1 MSSTTLYRKYRPQTF
16 AEVVGQKHVVTTLT
30 NALRL
35 GRVGQAYLLTGPR
48 GTGKTTL
55 ARLFAKA
62 VNCSGRNSA
71 DSSRSPRSSSGEASQ
86 SLALAEPC
94 NKCQHCLLMAE
105 GRSLDVIEIDAASHT
120 GVDNIRE
127 LRETVNL
134 PPTLGSHKIY
144 IIDEVHM
151 LSSGAFNALLKTLE
165 EPPAHVIFI
174 LATTALHKV
183 PDTIL
188 SRCQRFDLSR
198 FPVKSIVTKL
208 QMIAKKEKL
217 KIAPGALEM
226 IALTAEGG
234 MRDAESLLMQII
246 SLEASPITED
256 KVIEVLGTTKKAN
269 IVTLLR
275 LIGKRELY
283 ASLHFVSQL
292 SQDGAGLSI
301 FSGTLLHYLRD
312 LLLVSADPINGPGEL
327 DSLTDEQKTA
337 LLELATIFSPGE
349 VVRMLEYFQIAQV
362 ASKTSVIP
370 ELPLQI
376 AIVKILANSTNSK
389 PNDTND
395 FPSSPA
401 PLSKGSSRE
410 NAGEGLEKNNS
421 VPPTNKNPS
430 VAKALAGKHEKK
442 EFTKTATTIKQNKES
457 GIRNQEGKTSNFSV
471 IPDLIRD
478 PENLDSGS
486 ATGMTVS
493 LDTIQ
498 EKWSMILST
507 AKHLNASLTLALS
520 TARPIETMGLTVTI
534 AVKYPF
540 HKERLDEKQ
549 NQLTL
554 SSAFD
559 TILKTKIKLRIVLE
573 AASPANDSNKTA
585 ATKEPAINP
594 LVSQAMDLLGG
605 KLVQEN

>member
-1 MSSTTLYRKYRPQTF
+1 MSTTLYRKYRPQLF
-16 AEVVGQKHVVTTLT
+16 SEVVGQKHIITTLE
-30 NALRL
+30 NALTL
-35 GRVGQAYLLTGPR
+35 GRVGQAYLLTGPH
-48 GTGKTTL
+48 GTGKTTI

-62 VNCSGRNSA
+62 INCSERKKNS
-71 DSSRSPRSSSGEASQ
+71 P
-86 SLALAEPC
+86 EPC

-283 ASLHFVSQL
+283 ARLHFVSQL
-292 SQDGAGLSI
+292 SQDGADLSI
-301 FSGTLLHYLRD
+301 FSGALRHYLRD

-362 ASKTSVIP
+362 ASKTSIIP

>member
-35 GRVGQAYLLTGPR
+35 SRVGQAYLLTGPR

-62 VNCSGRNSA
+62 VNCSDRKKN
-71 DSSRSPRSSSGEASQ
+71 D
-86 SLALAEPC
+86 AEPC
-94 NKCQHCLLMAE
+94 NKCRHCLLMAE

-217 KIAPGALEM
+217 KIDPGALEM

-256 KVIEVLGTTKKAN
+256 KVIEVLGTTKKIN
-269 IVTLLR
+269 IVALLN
-275 LIGKRELY
+275 LIGNRELY
-283 ASLHFVSQL
+283 ASLSFVSKL
-292 SQDGAGLSI
+292 SQDGADLAI

-312 LLLVSADPINGPGEL
+312 LLLVSADPVNGPGEL

-337 LLELATIFSPGE
+337 LLELAKIFSPAD
-349 VVRMLEYFQIAQV
+349 VVRMLEYFQVAQA

-376 AIVKILANSTNSK
+376 AIVKILANDTNNKSH
-389 PNDTND
+389 DTND
-395 FPSSPA
+395 SPPSPA
-401 PLSKGSSRE
+401 PTTS
-410 NAGEGLEKNNS
+410 
-421 VPPTNKNPS
+421 
-430 VAKALAGKHEKK
+430 HEKK
-442 EFTKTATTIKQNKES
+442 SLPRSSDSEPNGTGVETKTPKNSTMSRVSGQAPTNAEPEALTISAPNITYPSSLITHQS
-457 GIRNQEGKTSNFSV
+457 
-471 IPDLIRD
+471 PDVD
-478 PENLDSGS
+478 
-486 ATGMTVS
+486 
-493 LDTIQ
+493 LDTVR
-498 EKWSMILST
+498 EHWLSILST
-507 AKHLNASLTLALS
+507 AKQLNASLTLALS
-520 TARPIETMGLTVTI
+520 TARPIETAGSTVTI

-540 HKERLDEKQ
+540 HKERLDERT

-554 SSAFD
+554 TSAFD
-559 TILKTKIKLRIVLE
+559 TILKTKMKIRIVLE
-573 AASPANDSNKTA
+573 TASS
-585 ATKEPAINP
+585 EPAQGSLPRSVNSELTGTRAIEANPAVINP

-605 KLVQEN
+605 KLVNES

>member
-292 SQDGAGLSI
+292 SQDGADLSI

-430 VAKALAGKHEKK
+430 VAKALEAKHEKK

>member
-1 MSSTTLYRKYRPQTF
+1 MSSTTLYRKYRPQPF

-62 VNCSGRNSA
+62 INCSDRKKNS
-71 DSSRSPRSSSGEASQ
+71 P
-86 SLALAEPC
+86 EPC

-234 MRDAESLLMQII
+234 MRDAESLLMQIT

-292 SQDGAGLSI
+292 SQDSADLSI

-349 VVRMLEYFQIAQV
+349 VVRMLEYFQTAQI
-362 ASKTSVIP
+362 ASKTTVIP

-376 AIVKILANSTNSK
+376 AIVKILSENSDPNTLNSH
-389 PNDTND
+389 PNDPNKLREPNAL
-395 FPSSPA
+395 PSSPA

-410 NAGEGLEKNNS
+410 NVGEGLKRNNS
-421 VPPTNKNPS
+421 VIPS
-430 VAKALAGKHEKK
+430 IVGESQD
-442 EFTKTATTIKQNKES
+442 TTPSHPHES
-457 GIRNQEGKTSNFSV
+457 G
-471 IPDLIRD
+471 D

-486 ATGMTVS
+486 EAGMTIS
-493 LDTIQ
+493 LDTVREHWQ
-498 EKWSMILST
+498 SILST
-507 AKHLNASLTLALS
+507 AKKLNASLTLALS

-554 SSAFD
+554 ASAFD
-559 TILKTKIKLRIVLE
+559 TILGSKIKSRIVIE
-573 AASPANDSNKTA
+573 DS
-585 ATKEPAINP
+585 
-594 LVSQAMDLLGG
+594 
-605 KLVQEN
+605 